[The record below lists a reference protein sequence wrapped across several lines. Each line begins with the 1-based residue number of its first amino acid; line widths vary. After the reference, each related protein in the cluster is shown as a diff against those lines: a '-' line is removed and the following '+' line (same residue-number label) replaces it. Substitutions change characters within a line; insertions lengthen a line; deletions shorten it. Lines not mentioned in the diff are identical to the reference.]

1 MSRHNTYGPQIEFE
15 FKIHGKGSLFG
26 DGMALWLTKQRGQQG
41 DVFGHADRFEGLGI
55 FFDTYRNN
63 RPGTVFPY
71 VMAMVGDGQ
80 TAYNKANDGRDQEL
94 AGCSVRI

>member
-1 MSRHNTYGPQIEFE
+1 M
-15 FKIHGKGSLFG
+15 
-26 DGMALWLTKQRGQQG
+26 WVTKERAEQG
-41 DVFGHADRFEGLGI
+41 TVFGMKDRFEGLGI

-80 TAYNKANDGRDQEL
+80 TAYNKENDGRDQEL
-94 AGCSVRI
+94 AGCSVGINEAC